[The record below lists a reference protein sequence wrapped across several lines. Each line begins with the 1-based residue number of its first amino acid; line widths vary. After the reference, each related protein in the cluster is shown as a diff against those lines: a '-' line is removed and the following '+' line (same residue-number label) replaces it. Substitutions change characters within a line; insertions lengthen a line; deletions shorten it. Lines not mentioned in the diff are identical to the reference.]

1 MTKLYSSKI
10 GKLSKEE
17 FEITQNCGTEKAFEN
32 KYWDNKAEGI
42 YVDIITGEPL
52 FSSMDKYDSKTGW
65 PSFTGVIN
73 KKSIIEAEDLSYNL
87 KRTEVKTTT
96 SHLGHL
102 FEDGPAEQGGLRYC
116 INSASLRFI
125 AKDKLVES
133 GYGEYLRFFS
143 NEPIDKPEFAYLA
156 GGCFWGLEYLMSK
169 AEGVISTRVGYCG
182 GDLLHPIYEQV
193 SSGDTGHAETVE
205 VQYDPSEITYR
216 EILKLFFTIHN
227 PTTLNQQGN
236 DKGTQYRS
244 EIFYTND
251 TQRYAALD
259 IIKLANESDVFGG
272 AIVTN
277 VSKFKHFYEAEN
289 YHQKYLEQNPAGYNC
304 HFVRNNWKF

>member
-10 GKLSKEE
+10 GKLSKAE
-17 FEITQNCGTEKAFEN
+17 FEVTQNCGTEKAFEN

-52 FSSMDKYDSKTGW
+52 FSSIDKYDSKTGW

-143 NEPIDKPEFAYLA
+143 NEPIDKLEFAYLA

-182 GDLLHPIYEQV
+182 GELSNPIYEQV

-205 VQYDPSEITYR
+205 VQYDPAEITYR
-216 EILKLFFTIHN
+216 EILKLFFAIHN

-251 TQRYAALD
+251 IQRYAALD
-259 IIKLANESDVFGG
+259 IIKLANESDVFAG